1 MKVLIS
7 DPITDEGLSILKNAG
22 LDIIYLPESSKPD
35 LEDAVNE
42 EVQAWIIRSGTKIN
56 DGMIKSAKN
65 LQVIGRAGVGVDNI
79 DISSATRNGIV
90 VMNTPDVNTISAA
103 EHTLGLMLTL
113 SRNIHYGHSGLEKGE
128 WNRHQLV
135 GTELQN
141 KSLGIVGLGKIGREV
156 MDRCKAF
163 NMNMLGYDPYVKQEM
178 FREDEI
184 KIVDLETLT
193 SEADYITLHVPLNAQ
208 TRDLFNYNRLCSM
221 KPSARIINVA
231 RGGIINEADLA
242 KALKEGKISGAAID
256 VFTKEPI
263 ENDHP
268 LVGIPGVVLSPHLGA
283 STKEAKEGVSRA
295 ICEQVRDCLLHDKLT
310 NALNMP
316 ISDLDKLKENKPY
329 FDLAEI
335 LGHLQSQI
343 AEGPISYVSIECFG
357 TANEIKPISLAFLKG
372 LLKSHVPER
381 INYINAETIA
391 RELGVVVDLR
401 YSSTET
407 SYINLISSKVTLNDS
422 DYRLD
427 GSVFNDRHPR
437 LVNILGREMDVT
449 PRGTILLVENNDVPG
464 VIGKVGTLLGNLNI
478 NIAAYLLNRNEEKGK
493 AFAVIRVDSRLS
505 QSDLKILAK
514 LKDIQSVKQIK
525 VTN

>member
-1 MKVLIS
+1 
-7 DPITDEGLSILKNAG
+7 
-22 LDIIYLPESSKPD
+22 
-35 LEDAVNE
+35 
-42 EVQAWIIRSGTKIN
+42 
-56 DGMIKSAKN
+56 
-65 LQVIGRAGVGVDNI
+65 
-79 DISSATRNGIV
+79 
-90 VMNTPDVNTISAA
+90 
-103 EHTLGLMLTL
+103 
-113 SRNIHYGHSGLEKGE
+113 
-128 WNRHQLV
+128 
-135 GTELQN
+135 
-141 KSLGIVGLGKIGREV
+141 
-156 MDRCKAF
+156 
-163 NMNMLGYDPYVKQEM
+163 
-178 FREDEI
+178 
-184 KIVDLETLT
+184 
-193 SEADYITLHVPLNAQ
+193 
-208 TRDLFNYNRLCSM
+208 
-221 KPSARIINVA
+221 
-231 RGGIINEADLA
+231 
-242 KALKEGKISGAAID
+242 
-256 VFTKEPI
+256 
-263 ENDHP
+263 
-268 LVGIPGVVLSPHLGA
+268 
-283 STKEAKEGVSRA
+283 
-295 ICEQVRDCLLHDKLT
+295 
-310 NALNMP
+310 MP

-449 PRGTILLVENNDVPG
+449 PRGTMLLVENNDVPG

-505 QSDLKILAK
+505 KSDLKILAQ